1 MIYKYKNEYYILRSR
16 KLSKVKPVLTE
27 TGGLTFESCGVKI
40 ALEDCDVT
48 RFEEVSTDEIK
59 KELKRPVKIET
70 KVVEEKPIKIETK
83 DIDEKSI
90 KVNKINKII

>member
-16 KLSKVKPVLTE
+16 KLSKVKPILTE

-40 ALEDCDVT
+40 TLEDCDVT

-59 KELKRPVKIET
+59 KELKRPVK
-70 KVVEEKPIKIETK
+70 VVEEKPIKTETK